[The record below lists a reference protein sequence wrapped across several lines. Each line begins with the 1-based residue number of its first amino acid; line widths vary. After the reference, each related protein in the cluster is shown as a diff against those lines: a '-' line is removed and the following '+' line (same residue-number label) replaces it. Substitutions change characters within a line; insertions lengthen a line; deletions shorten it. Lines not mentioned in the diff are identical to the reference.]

1 MNWLHYL
8 LEANLY
14 LVVFYTGYCLFLNKE
29 TYYTLNRAYLLL
41 SCILSFLLPIIQ
53 IGALK
58 PVESGIVNVVLLAP
72 SGLKSVT
79 TEDSPVS
86 FLTRITVDDVLLYTY
101 LLGVLALALILI
113 FKIFRLIKM
122 TRTAIALVDNKY
134 KLIGIDGSNTAFS
147 FFNYLFIGTKTAGS
161 DIIIRHELVHIR
173 QKHSADIIFM
183 ELIKIINW
191 FNPFIYLMQVSLKT
205 VHEYIADEQTAAHET
220 DALAYSSFLVN
231 NAYGLNGSSITHSF
245 FNYNLLKKRII
256 MLNQKRSG
264 NLARL
269 KYLMT
274 VPICAAA
281 LCASTLGFSKTYA
294 LIDLAPQHDAADS
307 ANKVK
312 SPTQKHLS
320 PPPPPIAIKNE
331 YTALYEHLSANIKY
345 PANEIKN
352 NRSGLVI
359 VGFNISSDH
368 KLSNAKI
375 VKSTDKRFDSEAL
388 KAFQSFNGTIAD
400 KAGEHKIAISF
411 YTDYYTQ
418 APQYEADVKQSGVVF
433 NMYVV
438 VPPPPP
444 PSKVGSVPP
453 AVKKP
458 TYIGKNKMPPP
469 PPPAKV
475 KKGVKVIDVVISP
488 PPVDEPT
495 QPVPVQAPGEAVPP
509 PPPPKDPFEDLH
521 KYIAKYTRYPTAAHN
536 NHIGGRVIAEFTIN
550 NGKINDV
557 KITRG
562 IDQGIDA
569 EVLRVL
575 KNFTGSVSIKSGNYA
590 MPISFALVD
599 KADKQVAHAPD
610 NYTNKAVA
618 ANAGKTAKPTYMLNE
633 VVIVGYAN
641 N

>member
-41 SCILSFLLPIIQ
+41 SCILSFLLPVMQ

-58 PVESGIVNVVLLAP
+58 PVESGVVKVILLAP
-72 SGLKSVT
+72 SGLKSAT

-86 FLTRITVDDVLLYTY
+86 HITPITVDDVLLYTY
-101 LLGVLALALILI
+101 LLGVMVLALVLI

-122 TRTAIALVDNKY
+122 TRTTIALVDDKY

-191 FNPFIYLMQVSLKT
+191 FNPFIYLVQISLKT

-231 NAYGLNGSSITHSF
+231 NAYGLNGSSVTHSF

-264 NLARL
+264 SLARL
-269 KYLMT
+269 KYLMA

-294 LIDLAPQHDAADS
+294 LIDLAPRRHTVPTADYKAANIATDTTRLINRNQVTSKGYKYDEDGYLINGKTDFRVIITEKNGEQKEYFKHS
-307 ANKVK
+307 AKPADLAMLKNKYGYSFPK
-312 SPTQKHLS
+312 MLIHPKL
-320 PPPPPIAIKNE
+320 PPPPPI
-331 YTALYEHLSANIKY
+331 
-345 PANEIKN
+345 PAPQ
-352 NRSGLVI
+352 SGL
-359 VGFNISSDH
+359 S
-368 KLSNAKI
+368 
-375 VKSTDKRFDSEAL
+375 
-388 KAFQSFNGTIAD
+388 
-400 KAGEHKIAISF
+400 
-411 YTDYYTQ
+411 
-418 APQYEADVKQSGVVF
+418 
-433 NMYVV
+433 
-438 VPPPPP
+438 
-444 PSKVGSVPP
+444 
-453 AVKKP
+453 
-458 TYIGKNKMPPP
+458 KMPPP

-475 KKGVKVIDVVISP
+475 KKGVKVIDVTLIP
-488 PPVDEPT
+488 PPAKSGEPA
-495 QPVPVQAPGEAVPP
+495 PPAPVQAPGEAVPP
-509 PPPPKDPFEDLH
+509 PPPPKDPFNDLYT
-521 KYIAKYTRYPTAAHN
+521 YIARHVRYPTAALN
-536 NHIGGRVIAEFTIN
+536 NHIAGRITVVFNIN
-550 NGKINDV
+550 NGKIEDA

-562 IDQGIDA
+562 LDDMTNG
-569 EVLRVL
+569 EVMRVI
-575 KNFTGSVSIKSGNYA
+575 KNYDGPLYIKSGKYA
-590 MPISFALVD
+590 IPVSYRLVD
-599 KADKQVAHAPD
+599 ENDNSVGKEPEYKALTNDYKILANDKNKPG
-610 NYTNKAVA
+610 TNDITVSD
-618 ANAGKTAKPTYMLNE
+618 PVSSLNE
-633 VVIVGYAN
+633 VVIVGYAAKKQ
-641 N
+641 

>member
-41 SCILSFLLPIIQ
+41 SCILSFLLPVMQ
-53 IGALK
+53 IGTLK
-58 PVESGIVNVVLLAP
+58 PAESGVVKVVLLA
-72 SGLKSVT
+72 STGLKPVA
-79 TEDSPVS
+79 TEVQASH
-86 FLTRITVDDVLLYTY
+86 ITVDDVLLYTY
-101 LLGVLALALILI
+101 LLGVIVLALVLI

-122 TRTAIALVDNKY
+122 TRTTNALVDNKY

-269 KYLMT
+269 KYLMA

-281 LCASTLGFSKTYA
+281 LCASTLAFSKTYA
-294 LIDLAPQHDAADS
+294 LIDLAPRQHTVPTADHKAANIATDTTRVINHNQVTS
-307 ANKVK
+307 KGYKYEEEGYLINGKTDFRVIITEK
-312 SPTQKHLS
+312 NGEQKEYLKHSTKPADLAMLKDKYGYS
-320 PPPPPIAIKNE
+320 FPKMMIYPKLPPPPPM
-331 YTALYEHLSANIKY
+331 
-345 PANEIKN
+345 P
-352 NRSGLVI
+352 GP
-359 VGFNISSDH
+359 
-368 KLSNAKI
+368 
-375 VKSTDKRFDSEAL
+375 
-388 KAFQSFNGTIAD
+388 QS
-400 KAGEHKIAISF
+400 
-411 YTDYYTQ
+411 
-418 APQYEADVKQSGVVF
+418 
-433 NMYVV
+433 
-438 VPPPPP
+438 
-444 PSKVGSVPP
+444 
-453 AVKKP
+453 
-458 TYIGKNKMPPP
+458 GKNKIPPP

-475 KKGVKVIDVVISP
+475 KKGVKVTDVVISP
-488 PPVDEPT
+488 PPVDEPA
-495 QPVPVQAPGEAVPP
+495 PPAPVQAPGEAVPP
-509 PPPPKDPFEDLH
+509 PPPPKDPFDSLY
-521 KYIAKYTRYPTAAHN
+521 KYIGKHVRYPTVARE
-536 NHIGGRVIAEFTIN
+536 NHFAGKIILTFNIN
-550 NGKINDV
+550 NGKIGDL

-562 IDQGIDA
+562 LYDVMDA
-569 EVLRVL
+569 EVVRVI
-575 KNFTGSVSIKSGNYA
+575 KNYNGTLNARPGKYVIPVSYN
-590 MPISFALVD
+590 LVD
-599 KADKQVAHAPD
+599 EKGNNVGKQPD
-610 NYTNKAVA
+610 NKNKSEANTIVVESGRVYT
-618 ANAGKTAKPTYMLNE
+618 LNE
-633 VVIVGYAN
+633 VVIIGYGG
-641 N
+641 

>member
-1 MNWLHYL
+1 MNWLYYL

-72 SGLKSVT
+72 TGLKSVT

-101 LLGVLALALILI
+101 LLGVIVLALILI

-122 TRTAIALVDNKY
+122 TRTTIALVENKY

-231 NAYGLNGSSITHSF
+231 NAYGLNGTSITHSF

-269 KYLMT
+269 KYLMA

-294 LIDLAPQHDAADS
+294 LIDLAPQQHTVPTPDHKAANIAPDTTRVISHNQVTSKGYKYDEDGYLINGKTDFRVIITEKNGEQKAYFKHS
-307 ANKVK
+307 AKPADLAMLKNKYGYSFPK
-312 SPTQKHLS
+312 MMIYPKL
-320 PPPPPIAIKNE
+320 PPPPPM
-331 YTALYEHLSANIKY
+331 
-345 PANEIKN
+345 PGPQ
-352 NRSGLVI
+352 SGL
-359 VGFNISSDH
+359 
-368 KLSNAKI
+368 
-375 VKSTDKRFDSEAL
+375 
-388 KAFQSFNGTIAD
+388 
-400 KAGEHKIAISF
+400 
-411 YTDYYTQ
+411 
-418 APQYEADVKQSGVVF
+418 
-433 NMYVV
+433 
-438 VPPPPP
+438 
-444 PSKVGSVPP
+444 SK
-453 AVKKP
+453 
-458 TYIGKNKMPPP
+458 TPPP

-488 PPVDEPT
+488 PPVDEPAA
-495 QPVPVQAPGEAVPP
+495 PAPVQAPGEAVPP
-509 PPPPKDPFEDLH
+509 PPPPKNPFDDFQTYVGKH
-521 KYIAKYTRYPTAAHN
+521 TRYPAAARK
-536 NHIGGRVIAEFTIN
+536 NHIGGRVIVVFGIN
-550 NGKINDV
+550 DGKIDDV

-562 IDQGIDA
+562 IDQDIDA
-569 EVLRVL
+569 EVVRVL
-575 KNFTGSVSIKSGNYA
+575 KSSVAPVNIKSGNYA

-599 KADKQVAHAPD
+599 KDDKQVARTPD
-610 NYTNKAVA
+610 NYINKTVA
-618 ANAGKTAKPTYMLNE
+618 ANPGKTSKSTVMLNEVMLNE
-633 VVIVGYAN
+633 VVIIGYVE
-641 N
+641 

>member
-41 SCILSFLLPIIQ
+41 SCILSFLLPVMQ

-58 PVESGIVNVVLLAP
+58 PAESGVVNVVLIAP

-86 FLTRITVDDVLLYTY
+86 LITHITVDDVLLYTY

-122 TRTAIALVDNKY
+122 TRATNALVDNKY

-231 NAYGLNGSSITHSF
+231 NAYGLNGSSVTHSF

-264 NLARL
+264 SLARL
-269 KYLMT
+269 KYLMA

-294 LIDLAPQHDAADS
+294 LIDLAPRRHTVPTADYKPANIATDTTRLINRNQVTSKGYKYDEDGYLINGKTDFRVIITEKNGEQKEYFKHS
-307 ANKVK
+307 AKPSDLAMLK
-312 SPTQKHLS
+312 DKYGYSFPKILIHPKL
-320 PPPPPIAIKNE
+320 PPPPPM
-331 YTALYEHLSANIKY
+331 
-345 PANEIKN
+345 P
-352 NRSGLVI
+352 RPQSGL
-359 VGFNISSDH
+359 S
-368 KLSNAKI
+368 
-375 VKSTDKRFDSEAL
+375 
-388 KAFQSFNGTIAD
+388 
-400 KAGEHKIAISF
+400 
-411 YTDYYTQ
+411 
-418 APQYEADVKQSGVVF
+418 
-433 NMYVV
+433 
-438 VPPPPP
+438 
-444 PSKVGSVPP
+444 
-453 AVKKP
+453 
-458 TYIGKNKMPPP
+458 KMPPP

-475 KKGVKVIDVVISP
+475 KKGVKVIDVTLIP
-488 PPVDEPT
+488 PPAKSGEPA
-495 QPVPVQAPGEAVPP
+495 PPAPVQAPGEAVPP
-509 PPPPKDPFEDLH
+509 PPPPKDPFDDFQRYVGKH
-521 KYIAKYTRYPTAAHN
+521 TRYPASARN
-536 NHIGGRVIAEFTIN
+536 NHIGGRVIVAFTIN
-550 NGKINDV
+550 DGKIDDV

-562 IDQGIDA
+562 IDQEIDA
-569 EVLRVL
+569 EVMRVL
-575 KNFTGSVSIKSGNYA
+575 TSSVAPANIKSGNYA
-590 MPISFALVD
+590 MPISFSLVD
-599 KADKQVAHAPD
+599 KNDKQVAHTPD
-610 NYTNKAVA
+610 NYINKAVA
-618 ANAGKTAKPTYMLNE
+618 ANPVKTSKPTSMLNE
-633 VVIVGYAN
+633 VVIIGYAE
-641 N
+641 